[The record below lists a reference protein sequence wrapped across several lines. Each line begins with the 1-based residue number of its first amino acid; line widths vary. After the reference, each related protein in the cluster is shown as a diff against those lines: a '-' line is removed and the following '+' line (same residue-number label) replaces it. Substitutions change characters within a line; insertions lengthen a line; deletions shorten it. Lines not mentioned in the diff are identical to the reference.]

1 MRNAKSVYLRYSEGM
16 NTEQFLHLLR
26 QDGFPEPVEVQQI
39 SNGALGVH
47 EHPFEVRA
55 LVIEG
60 SIEIVINGLSKRY
73 QAGDIFQLSLRQPHS
88 ESYGSEGVKYLASR
102 RQ

>member
-1 MRNAKSVYLRYSEGM
+1 M

-39 SNGALGVH
+39 PNGALDLH

-60 SIEIVINGLSKRY
+60 SIEIVINGSSRVYK
-73 QAGDIFQLSLRQPHS
+73 AGDIFQLSLKQPHS

-102 RQ
+102 KQ

>member
-1 MRNAKSVYLRYSEGM
+1 M

-26 QDGFPEPVEVQQI
+26 QDGFPEPVEVQQTPHGGL
-39 SNGALGVH
+39 SVH

-60 SIEIVINGLSKRY
+60 SIEIATNGISRTYK
-73 QAGDIFQLSLRQPHS
+73 AGDIFQLSFKQPHT
-88 ESYGSEGVKYLASR
+88 ESYGAEGVKYLASR
-102 RQ
+102 KQ

>member
-1 MRNAKSVYLRYSEGM
+1 M

-39 SNGALGVH
+39 PHGALGVH

-60 SIEIVINGLSKRY
+60 SINIVTNNVSKTY
-73 QAGDIFQLSLRQPHS
+73 HAGDIFQLSLKQPHS
-88 ESYGSEGVKYLASR
+88 ESYGAEGVKYLASR
-102 RQ
+102 KQ

>member
-1 MRNAKSVYLRYSEGM
+1 M

-39 SNGALGVH
+39 PNGVLDLH

-60 SIEIVINGLSKRY
+60 SIEIVINGSSRVYK
-73 QAGDIFQLSLRQPHS
+73 AGDIFQLSLKQPHS

-102 RQ
+102 KQ